1 MHRRVVQI
9 SWWHR
14 GLMLAAILIGV
25 FAWGFWLGRVS
36 TPQQAEVRTLQQD
49 ASKKKATV
57 KKAAPALAV
66 STNEAAQTDLDA
78 TLSKLDFSGTA
89 VIIKNGAIVAS
100 RASGLAD
107 AAANRPNTLD
117 TMFQIDSLQKSL
129 TAGLLVQQINAGKLA
144 FTSRLGQ
151 FYQRFAQSPITV
163 ADMLHMASG
172 LAIKGVLT
180 PTYVDDTQLVAAN
193 LGALADRPNLR
204 GTFVYTPVNY
214 LLLAGLGEQLSGQ
227 SYEAQFK
234 QRYIDGLKLTHT
246 QMAYALDHR
255 LPIATGYK
263 DAAYKTP
270 QAPTTD
276 RMHAELGTGQVY
288 MSVTDLYRTERAL
301 VTGQLTGASRNQLYQ
316 PGYRYSGG
324 FYIHSDYYRTNGV
337 GYGFYDTFRI
347 TPDGQNAVVLFSNVQ
362 DKSMPALGDAVTRL
376 MQRYCLPQAG
386 TAKQA
391 SGGATQQAAGGTRTG
406 TATGGTKVGGT
417 KVGGVT
423 TGGTKTGNT
432 GTGGTATGQ
441 TGTGTAAAVNQ

>member
-57 KKAAPALAV
+57 KKAAPTLAV
-66 STNEAAQTDLDA
+66 NTDEAAQTDLDA

-107 AAANRPNTLD
+107 AATNRPNTLD

-144 FTSRLGQ
+144 FTTRLGQ

-180 PTYVDDTQLVAAN
+180 PTYVDDSQLIAAN

-386 TAKQA
+386 ATEQVSGQA
-391 SGGATQQAAGGTRTG
+391 TKQAAGTAKGT
-406 TATGGTKVGGT
+406 V
-417 KVGGVT
+417 
-423 TGGTKTGNT
+423 TGGTKTGT
-432 GTGGTATGQ
+432 KTGGTATGQ
-441 TGTGTAAAVNQ
+441 TSTAAGQASTAAAAINQ